1 MYFKCLSR
9 NVNKSVFFP
18 GLYPIIGWK
27 IGDKDIV
34 YLAEG
39 IASDIGITL
48 TWAQSIGKI

>member
-1 MYFKCLSR
+1 MYIS
-9 NVNKSVFFP
+9 

-27 IGDKDIV
+27 IGNKDIV

-48 TWAQSIGKI
+48 TWAQSIGKGNRR